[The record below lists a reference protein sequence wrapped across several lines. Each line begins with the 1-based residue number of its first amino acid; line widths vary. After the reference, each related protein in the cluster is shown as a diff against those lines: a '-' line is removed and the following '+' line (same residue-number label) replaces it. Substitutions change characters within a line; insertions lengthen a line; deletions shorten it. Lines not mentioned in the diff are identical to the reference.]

1 MNENAPRGCAARGE
15 VVYAP
20 HTARARKES
29 TSDSLIC
36 YTESAK
42 AKYVLEDNL

>member
-1 MNENAPRGCAARGE
+1 MQLNAPHECAARGE

-29 TSDSLIC
+29 ASDSLFYILC
-36 YTESAK
+36 
-42 AKYVLEDNL
+42 